1 MTRINDYFRDHW
13 TVELDNEDIVVINFE
28 ENKINVNGLIL
39 PVSCRVWSKLT
50 LFERAV
56 YMVACAIEKY
66 NLELSTYDVL
76 VKTFDTLINESAK
89 EAVNIYKYELQDK
102 LTDLLQEMGYNCEVY

>member
-1 MTRINDYFRDHW
+1 MTRINDCFKDHW
-13 TVELDNEDIVVINFE
+13 TVELDSGDTVAINFE

-76 VKTFDTLINESAK
+76 AETFDTLINESAK
-89 EAVNIYKYELQDK
+89 EAVNIYKYEFQDK

>member
-13 TVELDNEDIVVINFE
+13 TVELDSKDIVIINFE

-39 PVSCRVWSKLT
+39 PARWKVFSKLN
-50 LFERAV
+50 LLERAV
-56 YMVACAIEKY
+56 YMVACTMEEY
-66 NLELSTYDVL
+66 DLNLETNDVL
-76 VKTFDTLINESAK
+76 TKTLNALINQSAK
-89 EAVNIYKYELQDK
+89 EAVDNYKYKFQDK

>member
-1 MTRINDYFRDHW
+1 MTRIKDYFRDYW
-13 TVELDNEDIVVINFE
+13 TVELDSEVTVIINFE
-28 ENKINVNGLIL
+28 ENKININGLIL
-39 PVSCRVWSKLT
+39 PVSCRICNKLN
-50 LFERAV
+50 LFGRAV

-76 VKTFDTLINESAK
+76 AETFNALIDYSAK
-89 EAVNIYKYELQDK
+89 EAVNIYKYEFQDK